1 MTNYSADRGPRP
13 ADPLRLAA
21 LIAVIAGVVLLAAAA
36 FVLSYAGIH
45 RLALRAGVTPELARL
60 YPLVFDAM
68 LVVAG
73 AAALALR
80 GAGWWARFYAWATL
94 LIVLVAVAVGD
105 AIHATHVVLPIQPT
119 RAVAAV
125 LPWVFLLAAFG
136 LLLEMLQHFRRVRA
150 ANGQPGRVAT
160 EGAVVVA
167 PAASHGNGG
176 AGVGNGAPGSPAQR
190 GAVTW
195 AAAGG
200 GAGRALPPAPTGLD
214 MLLGPRQGDPPA
226 MPGPK
231 QGGSTA
237 AGEHQGQTARP
248 NASHNPESV
257 AYSEETGYV
266 HPDSY
271 LDHEDHAA
279 TAHGGD
285 SGPGAPDHPGH
296 GDNPGQ
302 DHATAEDG
310 GPTAED
316 GGPTAEDGGPTA
328 EDGGPTA
335 EDGGP
340 TAEDGGPTAED
351 RIPATEDGTPA
362 TEDGAPAN
370 GNGTAG
376 SGSAGPDGGKEAAD
390 QAKKDGAK
398 DSQPAAANPAEATAQ
413 AAPAETAEAAPVG
426 TKDLPA
432 PNGDTAASPPRSVMP
447 LLERLRSTPAPPE
460 E

>member
-45 RLALRAGVTPELARL
+45 QLALRAGVTPGLARL
-60 YPLVFDAM
+60 YPPVFDAM

-302 DHATAEDG
+302 DHATAEDRT
-310 GPTAED
+310 PTAD
-316 GGPTAEDGGPTA
+316 
-328 EDGGPTA
+328 
-335 EDGGP
+335 
-340 TAEDGGPTAED
+340 DGGPTAED
-351 RIPATEDGTPA
+351 RTPATEDGTPA

-376 SGSAGPDGGKEAAD
+376 SGSAGPDGGKEAAN

-413 AAPAETAEAAPVG
+413 AAPAGTTEAAPVG

-432 PNGDTAASPPRSVMP
+432 PNGDTAAPPPRSVMP

>member
-45 RLALRAGVTPELARL
+45 GLALRAGVTPELARL

-150 ANGQPGRVAT
+150 ASGQPGRVAT

-200 GAGRALPPAPTGLD
+200 GTGRALPPAPTGLD

-226 MPGPK
+226 MPGPN

-237 AGEHQGQTARP
+237 TGEHQSQTARP

-302 DHATAEDG
+302 DHATAEDRT
-310 GPTAED
+310 PTAD
-316 GGPTAEDGGPTA
+316 
-328 EDGGPTA
+328 
-335 EDGGP
+335 
-340 TAEDGGPTAED
+340 DGGPTAED
-351 RIPATEDGTPA
+351 RTPATEDGTPA

-376 SGSAGPDGGKEAAD
+376 SGSAGPDGGKEAAN

>member
-1 MTNYSADRGPRP
+1 MTNYSVDRGPRP
-13 ADPLRLAA
+13 ADPLRLTA

-45 RLALRAGVTPELARL
+45 GLALRAGVTPELARL
-60 YPLVFDAM
+60 YPLIFDAM

-136 LLLEMLQHFRRVRA
+136 LLLEMLQHFRRLRA
-150 ANGQPGRVAT
+150 VNGQPGRVAT
-160 EGAVVVA
+160 EGAVVVG

-176 AGVGNGAPGSPAQR
+176 ASGGNGAPGSTAQR

-200 GAGRALPPAPTGLD
+200 GAGRALPPAPSGLD

-226 MPGPK
+226 MPGPE

-257 AYSEETGYV
+257 AYGEETGYV

-271 LDHEDHAA
+271 LDHEDHTA
-279 TAHGGD
+279 TARGGV
-285 SGPGAPDHPGH
+285 SGPGAPGHPGH

-302 DHATAEDG
+302 DHAAAG
-310 GPTAED
+310 
-316 GGPTAEDGGPTA
+316 
-328 EDGGPTA
+328 
-335 EDGGP
+335 
-340 TAEDGGPTAED
+340 D
-351 RIPATEDGTPA
+351 R
-362 TEDGAPAN
+362 APAN
-370 GNGTAG
+370 GKGSAG
-376 SGSAGPDGGKEAAD
+376 SGSAAQDGGKEAAD
-390 QAKKDGAK
+390 QAKNDGAK

-413 AAPAETAEAAPVG
+413 AAPAETAEAVPVEI
-426 TKDLPA
+426 KDLPA
-432 PNGDTAASPPRSVMP
+432 PDGDTAAPPPRSVMP

>member
-1 MTNYSADRGPRP
+1 MTDYSADRGPRP
-13 ADPLRLAA
+13 ADSLRLAA

-302 DHATAEDG
+302 DHATAEDRT
-310 GPTAED
+310 PTAD
-316 GGPTAEDGGPTA
+316 
-328 EDGGPTA
+328 
-335 EDGGP
+335 
-340 TAEDGGPTAED
+340 DGGPTAED
-351 RIPATEDGTPA
+351 RTPATEDGTPA

-432 PNGDTAASPPRSVMP
+432 PNGDTAPPPRSVMP

>member
-45 RLALRAGVTPELARL
+45 GLALRAGVTPELARL

-302 DHATAEDG
+302 DHATAEDRT
-310 GPTAED
+310 PTAD
-316 GGPTAEDGGPTA
+316 
-328 EDGGPTA
+328 
-335 EDGGP
+335 
-340 TAEDGGPTAED
+340 DGGPTAED
-351 RIPATEDGTPA
+351 RTPATEDGTPA

-376 SGSAGPDGGKEAAD
+376 SGSAGPDGGKEAAN

-413 AAPAETAEAAPVG
+413 AAPAGTTEAAPVG

-432 PNGDTAASPPRSVMP
+432 PNGDTAAPPPRSVMP

>member
-1 MTNYSADRGPRP
+1 MTDYSADRGPRP

-36 FVLSYAGIH
+36 FMLSYPGIH

-60 YPLVFDAM
+60 YPLIFDAM

-80 GAGWWARFYAWATL
+80 GAGWWPRFYAWATL

-125 LPWVFLLAAFG
+125 IPWVFLLAAFG
-136 LLLEMLQHFRRVRA
+136 LLLEMLRHFRRVRA
-150 ANGQPGRVAT
+150 ASGQPGRAAT

-167 PAASHGNGG
+167 AAASHGNGG

-195 AAAGG
+195 ATAGG

-237 AGEHQGQTARP
+237 TGEHQGQTARR

-257 AYSEETGYV
+257 AYGEETGYV

-271 LDHEDHAA
+271 LDREDHAA

-285 SGPGAPDHPGH
+285 SGPGVPDHPGH
-296 GDNPGQ
+296 RDNPGQ
-302 DHATAEDG
+302 DHATAEDRA
-310 GPTAED
+310 PTAED
-316 GGPTAEDGGPTA
+316 KAPTAGDDTA
-328 EDGGPTA
+328 AAGDKPPDEG
-335 EDGGP
+335 
-340 TAEDGGPTAED
+340 
-351 RIPATEDGTPA
+351 
-362 TEDGAPAN
+362 N
-370 GNGTAG
+370 GNAG
-376 SGSAGPDGGKEAAD
+376 SGDAVLADGDAASVDGKEAAG

-398 DSQPAAANPAEATAQ
+398 DPRPAAANPAEATTQ
-413 AAPAETAEAAPVG
+413 AAPAKTAEAVPAE

-432 PNGDTAASPPRSVMP
+432 PDGDTVAPPPRSVMP

-460 E
+460 D

>member
-45 RLALRAGVTPELARL
+45 GLALRAGVTPELARL

-105 AIHATHVVLPIQPT
+105 AIHAMHVVLPIQPT

-302 DHATAEDG
+302 DHATAEDRT
-310 GPTAED
+310 PTAD
-316 GGPTAEDGGPTA
+316 
-328 EDGGPTA
+328 
-335 EDGGP
+335 
-340 TAEDGGPTAED
+340 DGGPTAED
-351 RIPATEDGTPA
+351 RTPATEDGTPA

-376 SGSAGPDGGKEAAD
+376 SGSAGPDGGKEAAN

-413 AAPAETAEAAPVG
+413 AAPAGTTEAAPVG

-432 PNGDTAASPPRSVMP
+432 PNGDTAPPPVPSCP
-447 LLERLRSTPAPPE
+447 C
-460 E
+460 

>member
-13 ADPLRLAA
+13 ADPLRLTA

-45 RLALRAGVTPELARL
+45 GLALRAGVTPELARL
-60 YPLVFDAM
+60 YPLIFDAM

-136 LLLEMLQHFRRVRA
+136 LLLEMLQHFRRLRA
-150 ANGQPGRVAT
+150 VNGQPGRVAT
-160 EGAVVVA
+160 EGAVVVG

-176 AGVGNGAPGSPAQR
+176 ASGGNGAPGSTAQR

-200 GAGRALPPAPTGLD
+200 GAGRALPPAPSGLD

-226 MPGPK
+226 MPGPE

-257 AYSEETGYV
+257 AYGEETGYV

-271 LDHEDHAA
+271 LDHEDHTA
-279 TAHGGD
+279 TARGGV

-302 DHATAEDG
+302 DHAAAGDRAPAADDG
-310 GPTAED
+310 GPTADDGGPAADD
-316 GGPTAEDGGPTA
+316 GGPTAG
-328 EDGGPTA
+328 
-335 EDGGP
+335 
-340 TAEDGGPTAED
+340 D
-351 RIPATEDGTPA
+351 RTPA

-370 GNGTAG
+370 GKGSAG
-376 SGSAGPDGGKEAAD
+376 SGSAAQDGGKEAAD
-390 QAKKDGAK
+390 QAKNDGAK

-413 AAPAETAEAAPVG
+413 AAPAETAEAVPVEI
-426 TKDLPA
+426 KDLPA
-432 PNGDTAASPPRSVMP
+432 PDGDTAAPPPRSVMP